1 MLFDKQMMPSDH
13 RHFTDTKR
21 TNCNPIFGCRCGMN
35 GYRKS
40 GARCGASRSPRRLYR
55 CVADR
60 ACKIAGW
67 RAASR
72 RSRPAGPFRPAD
84 RETPGVARSR
94 HGAHGSARYATW
106 RDWRETPT
114 AIRTRRQRLR
124 QQIHRQVR
132 APGHRGRHRAQPA
145 ARGPPGPRRSNHR
158 RRQVLTADRDPVR
171 HLSPSTEE

>member
-21 TNCNPIFGCRCGMN
+21 TNCNPIFGCRCGMD

-114 AIRTRRQRLR
+114 AIRTRTPAPTPANSPASTSTGSS
-124 QQIHRQVR
+124 R
-132 APGHRGRHRAQPA
+132 AASGTTCRKR
-145 ARGPPGPRRSNHR
+145 PPGPSPKQSSTPTGTNRRPRS
-158 RRQVLTADRDPVR
+158 
-171 HLSPSTEE
+171 SPPSVPFH